1 MSKTSSKVT
10 SITSFE
16 SVDSFSFERFGDPS
30 VQTRNSIVATARE
43 MFGNAPEDAE
53 LLGRLIEAAA
63 SILDSK
69 KKIENELYVMG
80 GNLSAIY
87 QFVMNMR
94 IKKAGEDNYTVRH
107 TAATMAW
114 RFVELT
120 VAISAPRARS
130 ITRTYEKFAD
140 NARAIRAFS
149 VSDLELL
156 NPPTITKEH
165 VETLIDKKLANPAM
179 SRAELKSEIAALI
192 KKQEEK
198 LIDAEERAAR
208 LDNEL
213 DESAAELDLA
223 ERANRRLQEELA
235 VVARDLAEKE
245 KALSELHSDM
255 SQRTNHYAA
264 VQKKLADAEAESKRL
279 SLELATAASAK
290 PTTEIRMV
298 EVETIPAPH
307 KELEDALQSE
317 LDKLRATRE
326 EQAQLEVLIAEQRAE
341 VEKQRA
347 EIEAGSAAKR
357 MLEDV
362 LMAWEPFA
370 AKFSTAHLAVQA
382 GNNAELYMPTLRAL
396 SGMMAKFLA
405 EIDAVLIR
413 KAA

>member
-1 MSKTSSKVT
+1 MSKKSGKVPP
-10 SITSFE
+10 IIPFE
-16 SVDSFSFERFGDPS
+16 SDDSFSFESFGDPNAES
-30 VQTRNSIVATARE
+30 RNLIVATARE
-43 MFGNAPEDAE
+43 MFGNDPEDAE

-63 SILDSK
+63 SIHDSK

-80 GNLSAIY
+80 GNLHAIY
-87 QFVMNMR
+87 HFVMNIR

-107 TAATMAW
+107 TAANMAW

-120 VAISAPRARS
+120 VAISPPRARS

-156 NPPTITKEH
+156 NPPTITEEH
-165 VETLIDKKLANPAM
+165 VEILIDKKLANPAM

-279 SLELATAASAK
+279 SLELAAASSAK
-290 PTTEIRMV
+290 PTTEIRTV
-298 EVETIPAPH
+298 EVETVPAPY
-307 KELEDALQSE
+307 KKLEDALQSE
-317 LDKLRATRE
+317 LDKLRATRD
-326 EQAQLEVLIAEQRAE
+326 EQARLEALIAEQRAE
-341 VEKQRA
+341 AEKQRA

-370 AKFSTAHLAVQA
+370 AKFSTAQLAVQA

-405 EIDAVLIR
+405 EIDAVLMR